1 MQWDENKDVLMMRE
15 VLGASILAY
24 KAGSKGRGQGRQKV
38 AETLNTIKGFQV
50 TGRGVRD
57 NINSSEKAETKA

>member
-24 KAGSKGRGQGRQKV
+24 KVGSKGRGQGRQKV

-50 TGRGVRD
+50 TGQGVRD

>member
-1 MQWDENKDVLMMRE
+1 MQWDESKDVLMMRE

-50 TGRGVRD
+50 TGQGVRD